1 MATLNR
7 VQTINEITT
16 KIHDYVVT
24 QFLLSSDPAALSDDD
39 LLFEGGIIDSAGAV
53 TLVFHLEE
61 TFDIRI
67 SEEELFPENFA
78 TVEQIAGYI
87 ARKCAE
93 KFHLPGKGSAA
104 L

>member
-1 MATLNR
+1 MATLNKN
-7 VQTINEITT
+7 QTTDELTT
-16 KIHDYVVT
+16 KIHDYVTT
-24 QFLLSSDPAALSDDD
+24 QFLLSSNPSALRDDD

-53 TLVFHLEE
+53 TLVFYLEE

-78 TVEQIAGYI
+78 TVKQIAGYV
-87 ARKCAE
+87 ARKHAE
-93 KFHLPGKGSAA
+93 RSHSSGKGSTA